1 MAPTDIS
8 TPANTAITGAQRSKQ
23 VQQEILAIGDAYR
36 ARHPWI
42 ATHTDAIGLGIFL
55 GSCTAI
61 VATATAYGLGLL
73 PAWATVVIAAF
84 FMSLLHELE
93 HDLIH
98 YMYFR
103 KNPFL
108 HNLMMAGVWLFRPST
123 ISPWVRRRLHLHH
136 HKASGSE
143 SDLEERGITN
153 GEPWG
158 LKRLLMTGDHMLAI
172 YLRPLATI
180 RMVRA
185 FIRAQKNATPAE
197 KRAILRENLLGYFP
211 LGVLHYALWHGLVV
225 YYGITWT
232 AAALGLPL
240 ALPPALEQ
248 LREPLLEPALATANF
263 LAVTILLPNVLR
275 VFCLHFVSSNM
286 HYYGDVEPGNV
297 IQQTQVWNA
306 WWLAPLHLFCFNFGA
321 THAIHHFVVRDPFYL
336 RQATAR
342 EVYPVLRR
350 HGVRFNDFGTLARAN
365 RWAREPAAAA
375 VPAAGEASLTA
386 GH

>member
-1 MAPTDIS
+1 MAPTDIDRKANRS
-8 TPANTAITGAQRSKQ
+8 TAGVQQSKL
-23 VQQEILAIGDAYR
+23 VQQEILAVGDAWR

-42 ATHTDAIGLGIFL
+42 AAHTDAIGFTVFL
-55 GSCTAI
+55 VSCLAI
-61 VATATAYGLGLL
+61 VGTATAYGAGLL
-73 PAWATVVIAAF
+73 PAWATVLVAAF

-98 YMYFR
+98 FMYFR
-103 KNPFL
+103 KNAFL

-136 HKASGSE
+136 HKFSGTE

-153 GEPWG
+153 GVPWG
-158 LKRLLMTGDHMLAI
+158 LKRLLMVGDHMLAV
-172 YLRPLATI
+172 YLRPLETR
-180 RMVRA
+180 RMIKA
-185 FIRAQKNATPAE
+185 FVAAQKNATPAE
-197 KRAILRENLLGYFP
+197 KRAIVRENLFGYFP
-211 LGVLHYALWHGLVV
+211 LGIAHYALWHGLVA
-225 YYGITWT
+225 YYAVTWT
-232 AAALGLPL
+232 AAALGQ
-240 ALPPALEQ
+240 PPALPAM
-248 LREPLLEPALATANF
+248 LAPHAGLLQTLLDGANF

-336 RQATAR
+336 RQLTAA
-342 EVYPVLRR
+342 EAYPILKKY
-350 HGVRFNDFGTLARAN
+350 GVRFNDYGTFRRAN
-365 RWAREPAAAA
+365 RWALAPASQQTAAA
-375 VPAAGEASLTA
+375 PAT
-386 GH
+386 H